1 MLVRLHRWHESV
13 KRMVLVPFD
22 KVAMRRLLAA
32 STLLISTLAS
42 VSCCYGSDL
51 VFIRS
56 NRGVSAEQEEMQVAA
71 SFYGLNLIV
80 VTASSGADNPSIRT
94 AVEQKETVGVAIDA
108 DALSAVS
115 ENALLRALNRK
126 EGSDL
131 PLLILGVEPDLN
143 PALLQAWS
151 GGEATRCTR
160 LESSSDSQYA
170 FGRVEGVT
178 WQLADLDIPFSVKN
192 ASYLALD
199 DNGTARRIESV
210 REGSETFPV
219 FTESAIGR
227 QIVFLACAT
236 SEGSNVADSQDI
248 MSAFLRIAP
257 AMMFVRYC
265 AGERGWHPLH
275 YYANFTIDDPWLR
288 EPYGY
293 VDYEGLLGE
302 MEKHHFHTTIAFIP
316 WNYDRSKPEVVSLF
330 RNHPDRF
337 SIAVHGD
344 NHDHKEFTDYRSKS
358 LAVQVG
364 DLKQALTR
372 MERFQALTG
381 IPYDKVM
388 IFPHSIAPE
397 QTLGALKTYNYLATV
412 NSSNVPQNAIRRAG
426 LSEVL
431 RPVTLSFEGFP
442 SISRYSAEVQ
452 VPEAYVAIN
461 QFLGNSLFFYDH
473 SNLFSK
479 TIGAFDHVADEVN
492 KREPAT
498 EWRSLGEIVRHLYV
512 VKLRDDSNYDV
523 LAFSNNICLEN
534 IAGRN
539 STFYVQK
546 QEIGGQAID
555 SVTVDGRV
563 HPYTLQEGQ
572 ISLVVAIPLG
582 GTRSV
587 AIQYANDLQSGS
599 VDASRDSVVA
609 YLLRMGSDFRDIYLA
624 KSGVGLAAIRF
635 YNEHQL
641 KPAEVVA
648 CLFLLL
654 VALIYAGCRL
664 WVSVR
669 RRFPSNQS
677 RPCSLTK

>member
-1 MLVRLHRWHESV
+1 
-13 KRMVLVPFD
+13 MVLVPFD